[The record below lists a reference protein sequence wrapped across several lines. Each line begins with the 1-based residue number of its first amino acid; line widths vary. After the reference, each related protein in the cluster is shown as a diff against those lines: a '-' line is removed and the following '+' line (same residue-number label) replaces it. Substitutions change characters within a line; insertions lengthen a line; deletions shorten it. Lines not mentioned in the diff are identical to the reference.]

1 MSLGD
6 AVANGAFLWGNT
18 RPPGPSG
25 EESELFMVAVI
36 VIAIASLPAAFTVL
50 TARMDRA
57 PRARATSPPCYR
69 CFHHVAEHAQQA
81 TADGLYPCQ
90 HGRCACQ
97 GFLGNRYAVRQA

>member
-1 MSLGD
+1 M
-6 AVANGAFLWGNT
+6 NFLVI
-18 RPPGPSG
+18 
-25 EESELFMVAVI
+25 LFMVAVI

-69 CFHHVAEHAQQA
+69 CFHHVAEHAQHA